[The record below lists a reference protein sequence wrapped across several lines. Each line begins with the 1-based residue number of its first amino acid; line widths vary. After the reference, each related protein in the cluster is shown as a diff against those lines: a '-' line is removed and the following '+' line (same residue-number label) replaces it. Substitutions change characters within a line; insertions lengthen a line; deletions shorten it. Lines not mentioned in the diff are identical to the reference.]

1 MLRRLLPSSRL
12 ARGFATSAI
21 TRSSKIY
28 PSAAAAV
35 EAVKSGDTVLSGGFG
50 LCGVPNTLIT
60 ALSKRT
66 DVKDLTGV
74 SNNAGA
80 VVDGEIK
87 GLGKLLEAGQL
98 KKMIASYLGT

>member
-1 MLRRLLPSSRL
+1 MLRRLLPASRL
-12 ARGFATSAI
+12 ARGFASSAI
-21 TRSSKIY
+21 ARSKIY

-35 EAVKSGDTVLSGGFG
+35 QAVKSGDTVLAGGFG
-50 LCGVPNTLIT
+50 LCGVPNTLIE
-60 ALSKRT
+60 ALSKRS

-80 VVDGEIK
+80 VVDGEVK

-98 KKMIASYLGT
+98 KKMMASYLGT